1 MGLLTWIVVAIV
13 VLAIIGLGIGTFFS
27 GVFTGAQKVA
37 SNPVVQNTTEEAK
50 EFVSNT
56 TRDSANEIIDK
67 ALQK

>member
-1 MGLLTWIVVAIV
+1 MGLLTWIIVAIV
-13 VLAIIGLGIGTFFS
+13 ILAIIGLGIGTFFS

-37 SNPVVQNTTEEAK
+37 SNPVVRNTTEEAK
-50 EFVSNT
+50 EFVKNT